1 MVARLLNGY
10 LDNGI
15 ISHNNLQLAET
26 PQKFDSVVLQRRI
39 KDRFG
44 EINISVRV

>member
-1 MVARLLNGY
+1 MVARLLNNC
-10 LDNGI
+10 LDNSI
-15 ISHNNLQLAET
+15 VSHNILQVAET
-26 PQKFDSVVLQRRI
+26 QQKFDSVVLQRRI